1 MHAMEITTQNS
12 VPKYLQLKEILYQYF
27 KNEHYAADQ
36 KIPSENELT
45 QKFNVSR
52 STVRQALAELVN
64 EGCIYKKPGSGSFFS
79 GQLSKEEEVQQS
91 HLIGVITA
99 LPSYIYPQII
109 QGINEVAYERTYNI
123 VLGSSEANWEKELT
137 CLDQLLERGIDGLI
151 IEPSD
156 KTHHLQNSGF
166 FERLA
171 AYSIPTV
178 LLNWVLDVPNVS
190 YVSLDDVEGGFRATS
205 YLIEAGHRR
214 IAYLYPE
221 NVPGTQRYQGYR
233 KALKAYDIPPDS
245 RLEKPTSVSNWN
257 ETGYIRKLMKELI
270 DLGDDSPT
278 AVFCFNDHAAL
289 RTFATIR
296 EAGLKIPDDISLMG
310 FDDYEMAALAE
321 VPLTTV
327 RHPKSRL
334 GKWAAEVLFDQIAL
348 NNPDTTMHI
357 TMNPTII
364 VRNSVKTLSL

>member
-1 MHAMEITTQNS
+1 MEITTQS
-12 VPKYLQLKEILYQYF
+12 SAPKYLQLKEILNQYF

-45 QKFNVSR
+45 QRFNVSR

-64 EGCIYKKPGSGSFFS
+64 EGFIYKKSGSGSFFS
-79 GQLSKEEEVQQS
+79 GQLSLEKEDIQQS

-109 QGINEVAYERTYNI
+109 QGINEVAYERAYNI

-137 CLDQLLERGIDGLI
+137 LLDQLLERGIEGLI

-156 KTHHLQNSGF
+156 NAHHLQNSDF
-166 FERLA
+166 FDSLRIH
-171 AYSIPTV
+171 SVPTV
-178 LLNWVLDVPNVS
+178 LLNWVLNIPNVS
-190 YVSLDDVEGGFRATS
+190 YVSLDDIEGGFRATS
-205 YLIEAGHRR
+205 YLLEAGHRR
-214 IAYLYPE
+214 IAFLYPE
-221 NVPGTQRYQGYR
+221 NTPGIQRHQGYR
-233 KALKAYDIPPDS
+233 NALKACDISPDS
-245 RLEKPTSVSNWN
+245 RLEKSASVRNWN

-270 DLGDDSPT
+270 DLGEDRPT

-289 RTFATIR
+289 RTYATIR

-327 RHPKSRL
+327 GHPKSRL
-334 GKWAAEVLFDQIAL
+334 GKWAAEILFEQIEL

-357 TMNPTII
+357 IMNPTII
-364 VRNSVKTLSL
+364 VRDSVKSL

>member
-1 MHAMEITTQNS
+1 MKITTKNS
-12 VPKYLQLKEILYQYF
+12 APKYLQLKEILYQHF
-27 KNEHYAADQ
+27 ENEHYTADQ

-45 QKFNVSR
+45 RKFNVSR

-79 GQLSKEEEVQQS
+79 GQLSKEQEEPQPS

-109 QGINEVAYERTYNI
+109 QGINEVAHKRTYNI
-123 VLGSSEANWEKELT
+123 VLGSSNANWEKELA
-137 CLDQLLERGIDGLI
+137 CLDQLLARGIDGLI

-156 KTHHLQNSGF
+156 SIHHLRDSGF
-166 FERLA
+166 FERLTTFSV
-171 AYSIPTV
+171 SIV
-178 LLNWVLDVPNVS
+178 LINWVLDVPNVS

-221 NVPGTQRYQGYR
+221 NNPGIQRYQGYR
-233 KALKAYDIPPDS
+233 KALETYGISPDS
-245 RLEKPTSVSNWN
+245 RLEKPTSVLNWN

-270 DLGDDSPT
+270 DLGDDRPT

-321 VPLTTV
+321 VPLTTME
-327 RHPKSRL
+327 HPKSRL
-334 GKWAAEVLFDQIAL
+334 GKWAAEVLFEQIEL
-348 NNPDTTMHI
+348 NNPDTTMRI

-364 VRNSVKTLSL
+364 VRDSVKSL